1 MSCCFL
7 VAAKKEFS
15 MENNLG
21 VPRCGIV
28 ARDDNG
34 MPLLDKRRHRVVPQ
48 VPHQS
53 QDLVGDGT
61 DLQGDVPL
69 PVWVS
74 QHVSKFVVYILNI
87 IFRGLKFHNLRRKW
101 AVFLAIRMASGC
113 FAMAYP
119 WPILSVPSY

>member
-1 MSCCFL
+1 
-7 VAAKKEFS
+7 

-34 MPLLDKRRHRVVPQ
+34 VPLLDKRRHRVVPQ
-48 VPHQS
+48 VSHQS

-87 IFRGLKFHNLRRKW
+87 IFRGLKSQFEKEMGCVPGYPHGLRVLCDGVPVADPLRTQL
-101 AVFLAIRMASGC
+101 VIEIRLQVS
-113 FAMAYP
+113 
-119 WPILSVPSY
+119 